1 MSFIVHWNAGARQR
15 GNILN
20 SESLQRHLHKSQTF
34 EENSTLEGI
43 LGELIIPCVKQ
54 KEVVLR
60 EKGLTGL
67 GLCCLIAKVCPMI
80 IGTKSRS
87 LYLQRMAL
95 NSFQLFVS
103 QIQSAPQALKALVLH
118 IVFDIL
124 MVHQEEFLGRG
135 SPHVSS
141 CV

>member
-1 MSFIVHWNAGARQR
+1 
-15 GNILN
+15 
-20 SESLQRHLHKSQTF
+20 
-34 EENSTLEGI
+34 
-43 LGELIIPCVKQ
+43 LGELIIPCVKR

-67 GLCCLIAKVCPMI
+67 GLCCLIAKVCWVV
-80 IGTKSRS
+80 IGAEGCS

-103 QIQSAPQALKALVLH
+103 QIQSAPQTLKALVLH

-124 MVHQEEFLGRG
+124 IVHQEEFLGREG
-135 SPHVSS
+135 PHVSS
-141 CV
+141 VFDSIFSQLRVITG